1 MNSRRRWL
9 VLFQLPY
16 LPLWLAPF
24 VLMAP
29 VWLAGKAMFWGT
41 PSLQF
46 MPWWYWAWETLR
58 SGHLPLW
65 NPQIGMGA
73 PLLANYQAGLFYPPN
88 WFYFLLAALG
98 GLPAMAWGQAIMVA
112 LHLGWAGIG
121 MAQLL
126 RRLKMGRM
134 AQTVS
139 GLAFGL
145 STYLVS
151 RAAFLSVMSAVA
163 WLPWI
168 LLYSRELARPGLRLR
183 AGLLFVLCTAL
194 QLLAGHAQTAWY
206 TLLLAGIWTAVWGWL
221 FTRQNDVENAPV
233 ERFRRLSGSLVGLV
247 RLGFFTLWAV
257 ALSAVQLLPTA
268 EYLLQS
274 QRASEVTYQTAMT
287 YSTWPWRILGLFA
300 PDLFGSPAQGNYWGY
315 ASYWEDAL
323 YIGLLPA
330 LLALG
335 VLLVVLVRRK
345 KSGRQDPFWLRPL
358 CISLAL
364 VVLASILLALGQN
377 TPLFPWLYHNVPTFS
392 MFQAPARFLIW
403 SIFAL
408 ALLAGLGTQRW
419 RRPTGRRLYWTR
431 LGTAGAF
438 AVSLGSC
445 LVWLSLQSVKL
456 TFLRATALAGLWG
469 VLAGALSLTAPVE
482 GSAEDGQAAR
492 LWSWAVSLVIC
503 ADLIVAGW
511 GLNPGVSLDFY
522 SHPSASA
529 GMLRQLVGG
538 GRLYLPDGD
547 EYVLKFN
554 RFFDLSTFYATS
566 NWGELR
572 AVFLPNIFL
581 LDGLYSANNFDPL
594 LPARYANWM
603 QALSNLPPVNH
614 LRDTKSA
621 GLPGESSLVALPP
634 DLSPAVFER
643 MLNLMGVRV
652 VERVDHRSP
661 DDVRFDAVS
670 GSSDTGTQLTQ
681 GSRLQW
687 ASCVLPARDASQAW
701 SLVTAAGTDLNGKV
715 ILENVKQP
723 AQDKCQSESQASFD
737 GVEATPNQVKIS
749 VRANGAG
756 WLVLSDVWY
765 PGWQATVDG
774 AVVPVM
780 KADYLF
786 RAVAVPAGVHQ
797 VRFSY
802 RPLSFYLGA
811 AITLI
816 AGLGLLWASRKKC
829 DSIGKSA
836 IGRYLC
842 LTYKHFLRDW

>member
-1 MNSRRRWL
+1 MNNRRRWL

-46 MPWWYWAWETLR
+46 VPWWYWAWETLR

-73 PLLANYQAGLFYPPN
+73 PLLANYQVGLFYPPN

-98 GLPAMAWGQAIMVA
+98 GLPAMAWGQAILVA

-126 RRLKMGRM
+126 RRLNMSRM

-145 STYLVS
+145 STYLVA

-168 LLYSRELARPGLRLR
+168 LIYSRELAHPGLRLR
-183 AGLLFVLCTAL
+183 AGLFLVLCTAL

-206 TLLLAGIWTAVWGWL
+206 TLLLAVIWTAVWGWL
-221 FTRQNDVENAPV
+221 FAGQNREGSAPASRWRQ
-233 ERFRRLSGSLVGLV
+233 LSGSLVSLL
-247 RLGFFTLWAV
+247 RLGVFSLWAV

-274 QRASEVTYQTAMT
+274 QRAAAVSYQTAMT
-287 YSTWPWRILGLFA
+287 YSTWPWRLLGLLA

-323 YIGLLPA
+323 YIGLLPV
-330 LLALG
+330 LLAFG
-335 VLLVVLVRRK
+335 VLLVALVRRK
-345 KSGRQDPFWLRPL
+345 KSDHPNPFWLRPL
-358 CISLAL
+358 SVSLAL
-364 VVLASILLALGQN
+364 VVLVSILLALGQN

-403 SIFAL
+403 SVFAL
-408 ALLAGLGTQRW
+408 ALLAGLGAHRW

-431 LGTAGAF
+431 LGTAGAL
-438 AVSLGSC
+438 AVALGSG
-445 LVWLSLQSVKL
+445 LVWLLFQSVKL

-469 VLAGALSLTAPVE
+469 VLAGILSLTAPVGGPSE
-482 GSAEDGQAAR
+482 GGR
-492 LWSWAVSLVIC
+492 TVTLWPWAVSLIIS

-522 SHPSASA
+522 SRPSANA
-529 GMLRQLVGG
+529 GMVRQLAGG

-554 RFFDLSTFYATS
+554 RFFDLSTFYATT

-572 AVFLPNIFL
+572 AALLPNIFL
-581 LDGLYSANNFDPL
+581 LDGLSSANNFDPL

-603 QALSNLPPVNH
+603 QALSNLPPVGH
-614 LRDTKSA
+614 LRDMA
-621 GLPGESSLVALPP
+621 DGGLPGESNLVAVPP
-634 DLSPAVFER
+634 GLSPAVFER

-661 DDVRFDAVS
+661 GDVRFDVVK
-670 GSSDTGTQLTQ
+670 GSPDTGTQLIQ

-687 ASCVLPARDASQAW
+687 ASCVLPAEDASQAW
-701 SLVTAAGTDLNGKV
+701 SLVTAAGTDLSGKV
-715 ILENVKQP
+715 ILEDVKQP
-723 AQDKCQSESQASFD
+723 AQDGCQPESRASFT
-737 GVEATPNQVKIS
+737 VAEATPNQVQIS
-749 VRANGAG
+749 VRANEVG

-774 AVVPVM
+774 AAVPIM

-811 AITLI
+811 IISLI
-816 AGLGLLWASRKKC
+816 AGLGLLWASQKKC
-829 DSIGKSA
+829 DSIGKST
-836 IGRYLC
+836 IGRNLC
-842 LTYKHFLRDW
+842 PTYKHFPRD